1 MLEAKLINYEMN
13 KEFLQNVPH
22 ERFLDL
28 AIVPFIKVME
38 RGASTVTAT
47 VTRELQSAWQ
57 ISTEELIAIALNNSK
72 GDVRFAEM
80 NQILTSMGMPELASS
95 EEPDKLYIMT
105 NHRLSNGAITLV
117 QKDTIRNFAERVGI
131 EKFIIIPSSIH
142 ECILFQY
149 VEGRNDLEELK
160 GMVKQVNEE
169 TLSREEILS
178 YNIYLYDRATN
189 ELTIA

>member
-38 RGASTVTAT
+38 RGAATVTAT

-95 EEPDKLYIMT
+95 EEPDKLYIMS

-117 QKDTIRNFAERVGI
+117 KKDTIRNFAEQIGI
-131 EKFIIIPSSIH
+131 EKFVIIPSSIH

-149 VEGRNDLEELK
+149 VDGRNDLEELK